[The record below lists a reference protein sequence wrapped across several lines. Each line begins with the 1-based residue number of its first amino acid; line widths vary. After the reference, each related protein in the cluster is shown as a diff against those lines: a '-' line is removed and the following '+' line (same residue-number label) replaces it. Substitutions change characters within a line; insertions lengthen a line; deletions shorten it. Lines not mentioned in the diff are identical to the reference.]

1 MINRRY
7 SIKKKLGQGRSFVY
21 LCEDLEQ
28 AGKNFAIKIL
38 SDDASIEEQ
47 KIFKDEFQTIQKLD
61 HPNIVQAY
69 ERGTVV
75 EVSRD
80 ESINVGSKYLVME
93 YFNGGELLSY
103 NLHDETALREII
115 TQICSVL
122 FYLHQSN
129 YIYYDLKPENIL
141 VNEVNGKPFIKL
153 IDLGFARLHTSGNI
167 DIITGTAEYLA
178 PEILKKE
185 PHDYRVDLYSLG
197 ILLYRLVYKKFP
209 FDSQNQLEI
218 YKAHIE
224 TDFDFPSTAYSSK
237 LIDVI
242 KKLLNK
248 NPEERYFNSIQILC
262 DLSIPITE
270 EIYRNW
276 VPIKV
281 FSDRTD
287 ILNIVNR
294 YVTTPSSGEIILIKG
309 FEKSGKSAVSREL
322 YSRYENIV
330 LVSNDRTKTG
340 KQFIKQFI
348 NKLLFNEFIFHKLP
362 GETLEVADRIISD
375 QTKDFTN
382 DLKLIVNKVTQLDKL
397 ILLLDDFNLYDN
409 FVIEITKEIFPIFQ
423 VNGWNIIL
431 TEKSDLDY
439 VTGFINNSVELNLS
453 SFTADQTEELLK
465 KTYAEFFPI
474 KEVLHLIMLYADLLP
489 GNIMEFLSDIVL
501 LKIVQFG
508 YDAITVLSEEESDK
522 YLQNFHEEIYNIR
535 CQSLSPKEIE
545 FAEVLSSFEILPTK
559 EDLIQL
565 SGFSEEE
572 LSRIVDDLQR
582 KNIFQ
587 SQSQTGLIFSSD
599 GIKSFIYFRISDHK
613 KHHGKIAEIIRQKI
627 PHFSKLELAR
637 HYQICE
643 KYDEAYSLLLSEAEE
658 AEKISAFKYERN
670 IFEQLLK
677 IPLNAKHV
685 FNVKYKLSSLY
696 DTLND
701 FQQTYSIT
709 SDLLKGD
716 LTNELRNEILIL
728 QSNALIRTGDIERGM
743 KILKTQLPTTH
754 DSKKKIKLLL
764 KIAGAEFDNN
774 NFSEASKICQD
785 IISNSFASNE
795 DMGDSHNLLGLIDIH
810 QKNDLDSA
818 LTNFEYCLTEYK
830 RAESLHRVSAAEINI
845 GNIFNIRGDYENV
858 ENHWNESLRITQ
870 STGNLYQQGKVS
882 LNLGGF
888 YFHKLKFE
896 LAIENYKKAKIIFN
910 SLGDNYDRGL
920 TEANLGEVFLFI
932 CEYQKA
938 IDSLNNAIEIFD
950 KLQNLLEKSEALFL
964 LAKAHYRIGDYAKLK
979 EIIVELHNISILS
992 DDQARIKLHL
1002 DFLELLNQYELKREI
1017 DITKI
1022 NDVSNNYLIQEERIN
1037 YFESKVLLIEFL
1049 LLKNEVQKVI
1059 DLLFDKSFIEICN
1072 SNVYIKAERLYL
1084 LGKFVTVNPADNLES
1099 PVHYFNEALDLMSEL
1114 NVNETTTKIIYEL
1127 SNYYFERG
1135 NILKAKEY
1143 AVYGKSLI
1151 NFFAEKFRE
1160 IRMQDIYSNS
1170 SYRKSAWEKFTE
1182 ITDFE

>member
-1 MINRRY
+1 VINRRF
-7 SIKKKLGQGRSFVY
+7 SIKKKLGQGRSSVY
-21 LCEDLEQ
+21 LCDDLEQ
-28 AGKNFAIKIL
+28 AGKSFAIKIL
-38 SDDASIEEQ
+38 SKNASIEEQ

-61 HPNIVQAY
+61 HPSIIQAY

-75 EVSRD
+75 EVTQN
-80 ESINVGSKYLVME
+80 ESVAVGSKYLVME
-93 YFNGGELLSY
+93 YFNGEELLSY
-103 NLHDETALREII
+103 NLNNESAVREINA
-115 TQICSVL
+115 QICSVL

-153 IDLGFARLHTSGNI
+153 IDLGFARPRTNGNI

-185 PHDYRVDLYSLG
+185 PHDHRVDLYSLG
-197 ILLYRLVYKKFP
+197 VLLYRLIYKKFP
-209 FDSQNQLEI
+209 FDSKNQLEI

-224 TDFDFPSTAYSSK
+224 ADFDFSSTAYSSK
-237 LIDVI
+237 LIDVM

-248 NPEERYFNSIQILC
+248 NPEERYFNSIQILY
-262 DLSIPITE
+262 DLTIPITE

-322 YSRYENIV
+322 YSRYENTV

-348 NKLLFNEFIFHKLP
+348 NRLLFNEFVFHKLSK
-362 GETLEVADRIISD
+362 ETLELADRIISD
-375 QTKDFTN
+375 QTEDFIN
-382 DLKLIVNKVTQLDKL
+382 DLKLIVNKVTQLDKI

-409 FVIEITKEIFPIFQ
+409 FVVEITKEIFPIFQ

-465 KTYAEFFPI
+465 KTYSEFFPI
-474 KEVLHLIMLYADLLP
+474 QEVLHLIMLYADLLP
-489 GNIMEFLSDIVL
+489 GNIMEFLGDIVL
-501 LKIVQFG
+501 LKIVQFD
-508 YDAITVLSEEESDK
+508 YNAITVLSEEESDK

-535 CQSLSPKEIE
+535 CQSLSPEEIE
-545 FAEVLSSFEILPTK
+545 FTELLSSFEILPTK

-572 LSRIVDDLQR
+572 LSRMVDDLQR
-582 KNIFQ
+582 KNILQ

-599 GIKSFIYFRISDHK
+599 GIKSFIYSRISDHK
-613 KHHGKIAEIIRQKI
+613 KHHGKIAEIVRQKI

-658 AEKISAFKYERN
+658 AERISAFKYERN

-677 IPLNAKHV
+677 MPLNAEHD

-709 SDLLKGD
+709 SDLLETD
-716 LTNELRNEILIL
+716 LANDIKNNLLML
-728 QSNALIRTGDIERGM
+728 QGNALIRIGEVERG
-743 KILKTQLPTTH
+743 I
-754 DSKKKIKLLL
+754 KKLKLLL
-764 KIAGAEFDNN
+764 PAAVDEKKKVKLLLDIAGAEIDINN
-774 NFSEASKICQD
+774 YESVSEICQT
-785 IISNSFASNE
+785 IINSPSASHENK
-795 DMGDSHNLLGLIDIH
+795 GDAYNLLGIMAF
-810 QKNDLDSA
+810 QKQNDLDSA
-818 LTNFEYCLTEYK
+818 RIYFDNCLREYEFG
-830 RAESLHRVSAAEINI
+830 ESFQRIAAAEINI
-845 GNIFNIRGDYENV
+845 GNIYNMRGELDKV
-858 ENHWNESLRITQ
+858 EKHWNRSLEISTALGNFYHQGQLLLNFGIYHFNKQDFDSATQ
-870 STGNLYQQGKVS
+870 S
-882 LNLGGF
+882 
-888 YFHKLKFE
+888 
-896 LAIENYKKAKIIFN
+896 YKKAALLFN
-910 SLGDNYDRGL
+910 TLGDRIGL
-920 TEANLGEVFLFI
+920 ARSESNLGEVYLFI
-932 CEYQKA
+932 CEYQNA
-938 IDSLNNAIEIFD
+938 MDVLNNALETFQELQNTLEESETLFLIGKLCFRTGDYTKLLEIITRLNKLSELSDSTERMKLHLKFLQSIHQLEVHNKIEFD
-950 KLQNLLEKSEALFL
+950 KL
-964 LAKAHYRIGDYAKLK
+964 
-979 EIIVELHNISILS
+979 
-992 DDQARIKLHL
+992 IK
-1002 DFLELLNQYELKREI
+1002 
-1017 DITKI
+1017 ITE
-1022 NDVSNNYLIQEERIN
+1022 NYLIQAERVN
-1037 YFESKVLLIEFL
+1037 YFDAVTILIYNLLI
-1049 LLKNEVQKVI
+1049 KNETEKVS
-1059 DLLFDKSFIEICN
+1059 DLLFHKDFIETCDA
-1072 SNVYIKAERLYL
+1072 NVYMKAERLYL
-1084 LGKFVTVNPADNLES
+1084 IGKYVSANPSDSLET

-1114 NVNETTTKIIYEL
+1114 NVNETTSKIIFEL

-1135 NILKAKEY
+1135 NILKAKEF

-1151 NFFAEKFRE
+1151 NFFSEKFRE

-1182 ITDFE
+1182 ILNFE